1 MTAPRNPTDV
11 APTVHSLDP
20 AVLGTDADPLALD
33 SRSPVGTY
41 ALVFDAPET
50 TIEVGALG
58 EHRLSAGA
66 YVYVGSAFG
75 TGGLRRVL
83 RHRRVAAG
91 DHDARHWHVDYLGG
105 SPAVDLARVVC
116 VTDRDVECAVAT
128 ELASSLG
135 AAGVDGFGSSD
146 CSCDAHLARGDSVET
161 AIPLVEEAF
170 RSKM

>member
-1 MTAPRNPTDV
+1 MPVSRNPTDD

-20 AVLGTDADPLALD
+20 AVLGTDDDPLALD
-33 SRSPVGTY
+33 ARSPVGTY
-41 ALVFDAPET
+41 ALVFDAPAVT
-50 TIEVGALG
+50 VEVGALG

-75 TGGLRRVL
+75 AGGLRRVR

-91 DHDARHWHVDYLGG
+91 DHEVRHWHVDYLGG
-105 SPAVDLARVVC
+105 HTDTDLARVVC